1 MVGIVLCAL
10 AIFIAIGV
18 LTTISGISPR
28 MPKMKNLSLRNR
40 EVSDQGEIVEAGEF
54 QITLSFAEDLLE
66 IGTGA
71 QIVVSGPQDGQ
82 LQNNGCSQIS
92 GTQAFTKVALDE
104 PGEYLVGWRVVS
116 GDGHPISGSYSFT
129 LINTSGFIANPALA
143 SRKDLRDAVVVA
155 KAAQSGWANAT
166 AFNRGQIL
174 YRVAEI
180 MQGRSDQFIDEICA
194 LEGVTTK
201 VAKIQVEEAIDT
213 WVWYSGWCDKL
224 SSVSGSLNQV
234 SGPFYNFT
242 TPEAL
247 GVVAIFAENKPSLLG
262 VVRTL
267 APVIAS
273 GNSAVLIASES
284 YPLPAITL
292 SEVLATSD
300 VPAGVVNILTGKITE
315 LAPWVGS
322 HMEIDGVDVAG
333 LSKKQEEEL
342 KLVGADNLKRIFRFS
357 PTNHPERIL
366 SFMEQKTVWHPV
378 GL

>member
-1 MVGIVLCAL
+1 MSRIDVNKTYKL
-10 AIFIAIGV
+10 FIGGAFPRSE
-18 LTTISGISPR
+18 SGR
-28 MPKMKNLSLRNR
+28 
-40 EVSDQGEIVEAGEF
+40 VYEIK
-54 QITLSFAEDLLE
+54 
-66 IGTGA
+66 GA
-71 QIVVSGPQDGQ
+71 
-82 LQNNGCSQIS
+82 N
-92 GTQAFTKVALDE
+92 KK
-104 PGEYLVGWRVVS
+104 
-116 GDGHPISGSYSFT
+116 
-129 LINTSGFIANPALA
+129 FIANPALA
-143 SRKDLRDAVVVA
+143 SRKDLREAVVAA

-180 MQGRSDQFIDEICA
+180 MQGRSEQFIDEICA

-315 LAPWVGS
+315 LAPWISS

-366 SFMEQKTVWHPV
+366 SFMEQKTVWHPI